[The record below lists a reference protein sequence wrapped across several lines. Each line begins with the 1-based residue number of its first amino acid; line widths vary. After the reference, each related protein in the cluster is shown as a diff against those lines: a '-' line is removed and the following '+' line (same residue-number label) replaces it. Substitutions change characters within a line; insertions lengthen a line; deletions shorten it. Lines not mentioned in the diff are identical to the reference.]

1 MKSKYDEDCE
11 LILKQTK
18 KLVCK
23 ACETHMNSV
32 ISFIAVF
39 QY

>member
-1 MKSKYDEDCE
+1 MKSKYDEDSG

-23 ACETHMNSV
+23 ACKILMKSV
-32 ISFIAVF
+32 ISFILVF